1 MRRLLIMMLSTM
13 VSVSRTQF
21 QDLRLRFGSGWDG
34 AYPKA
39 RSLRELPLFA
49 QCSRTELQTLVG
61 LTSEV
66 VVRAGTVLCRAGQG
80 PAQFMILSK
89 GRLEVSSNGA
99 SPHRCLPGSYL
110 PTSGTHLYVTEIP
123 TIRAESDVEVIVM
136 NVSEFAT
143 MIELVP
149 SVRARLSGTSPDEV
163 VSAPAPSTSYMA
175 SPAGV
180 TSSAGVGAA

>member
-1 MRRLLIMMLSTM
+1 MMLSTM
-13 VSVSRTQF
+13 VSVSRNQF
-21 QDLRLRFGSGWDG
+21 QDLRLRFGWGWDG

-39 RSLRELPLFA
+39 RSLQEVPLFA

-66 VVRAGTVLCRAGQG
+66 IVRAGVVLCREGKG
-80 PAQFMILSK
+80 PAQFLILRK

-110 PTSGTHLYVTEIP
+110 PASGTHLYVAELP

-136 NVSEFAT
+136 NASEFAT

-149 SVRARLSGTSPDEV
+149 SVRARLRGASPGEV
-163 VSAPAPSTSYMA
+163 VSPLAPSTSSMA
-175 SPAGV
+175 SLAAV
-180 TSSAGVGAA
+180 TSSAGMGAA